1 MVSTQGNPGTATPT
15 ASRASVRRGL
25 SRKATPTAS
34 RASVRRGLS
43 PTPAVSRAGLRRG
56 VTPSPSRLRAG
67 RRLPV
72 KTPFFETQRGE
83 LVLLLLTLIL
93 LVLVVTMTTLYYQ
106 EVGKFNDIKEA
117 LAVLRAF
124 AIKQDTR
131 FEKKNDLEVI
141 DLALNLT
148 SEFLES
154 VEENDR
160 LQAEIDKLLGMLGEW
175 VIYNRNLYY
184 FSEDEFTWEESIQ
197 ECIKRES
204 ELISVKF
211 GEEQAFADKE
221 ATRLNNSYWIGLRKN
236 QSLKFGVEWL
246 NLQLI
251 STTYWD
257 VKKPKGDGDCIYIGP
272 NCTTKHCWRD
282 NPCTNKKRYLCK
294 KEPNPHWY
302 II

>member
-1 MVSTQGNPGTATPT
+1 MVSTQGNPA
-15 ASRASVRRGL
+15 
-25 SRKATPTAS
+25 
-34 RASVRRGLS
+34 
-43 PTPAVSRAGLRRG
+43 TPAVSRAGLRRG

-211 GEEQAFADKE
+211 GEEQVHRSRGGSGTLPTLGSPTK
-221 ATRLNNSYWIGLRKN
+221 GLAA
-236 QSLKFGVEWL
+236 SSG
-246 NLQLI
+246 
-251 STTYWD
+251 
-257 VKKPKGDGDCIYIGP
+257 
-272 NCTTKHCWRD
+272 
-282 NPCTNKKRYLCK
+282 
-294 KEPNPHWY
+294 
-302 II
+302 